1 MFVWRGLIHGLICRV
16 RAVIFSM
23 KLLTTNFV
31 QCAVKSCAR
40 STDAFPLKYEEC
52 ELVRQDLEFDP
63 QFVLNVMGK
72 LDWPA
77 LLSVAA
83 DLGNTDLPPTKPEAD
98 ESNEQ
103 LLRDLH
109 ALLLETQIKDGKMTC
124 KNCGNLYHI
133 KNTIPNFLLPPH
145 LA

>member
-1 MFVWRGLIHGLICRV
+1 
-16 RAVIFSM
+16 M

-31 QCAVKSCAR
+31 QCAVPGCAR
-40 STDAFPLKYEEC
+40 STAAFPLQFSDC

-63 QFVLNVMGK
+63 QFVLNVVGK
-72 LDWPA
+72 LDWQA
-77 LLSVAA
+77 LLAVAA
-83 DLGNTDLPPTKPEAD
+83 ELGNTDLPPSKPEPTEED
-98 ESNEQ
+98 EQ

-109 ALLLETQIKDGKMTC
+109 SLLLETQIKNGKMTC
-124 KNCGNLYHI
+124 RNCGHLYHI